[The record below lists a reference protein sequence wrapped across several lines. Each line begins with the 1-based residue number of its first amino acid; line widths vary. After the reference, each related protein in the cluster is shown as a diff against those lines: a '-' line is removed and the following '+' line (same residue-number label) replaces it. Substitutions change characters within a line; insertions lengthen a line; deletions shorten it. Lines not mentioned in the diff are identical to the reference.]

1 MNENLFEVL
10 RAFRLDAQPVS
21 CEPYGCGHINVTYL
35 AVTESGLRYILQK
48 INNNTFRD
56 VAGLMENIT
65 AVTEFLRTKT
75 DDPRGVLTL
84 VKTHDGASYLHAQD
98 AYWRVYDFVEDSI
111 CLQLPETDEDFYQSA
126 VGFGTFQQLLT
137 DFPAAK
143 LHETIP
149 NFHNTPDRYR
159 ALLETLERDPMHRA
173 AQVQPEIEFA
183 LARQAEMA
191 TIQNALTAGEL
202 PLRVTHNDTK
212 LNNVLLDA
220 KTRKAL
226 CVIDLDTVMP
236 GSSLYDFGDS
246 IRFGAATAAEDEKDL
261 SKMEMSLDR
270 FRVFTRGYVRACPG
284 LTAKELE
291 LLPMG
296 AKTMTMECG
305 VRFLT
310 DYLDGDHY
318 FAVHRDGQ
326 NLDRARTQFK
336 LVADRASGKLLGAHL
351 AGAHATDLI
360 AETAL
365 ALQMGASVQDIAHT
379 IHAHPTL
386 AEGVFEAAH
395 MF

>member
-1 MNENLFEVL
+1 MNENLFEAL
-10 RAFRLDAQPVS
+10 CAFRLDAKPVS
-21 CEPYGCGHINVTYL
+21 CETYGCGHINVTYL
-35 AVTESGLRYILQK
+35 AVTERGRRYILQK

-75 DDPRGVLTL
+75 DDPRSVLTL

-183 LARQAEMA
+183 LARQAEMSA
-191 TIQNALTAGEL
+191 IQNALTAGEL

-261 SKMEMSLDR
+261 SKMEMSLER

-336 LVADRASGKLLGAHL
+336 LVADMEKKWDEMRK
-351 AGAHATDLI
+351 I
-360 AETAL
+360 VAE
-365 ALQMGASVQDIAHT
+365 
-379 IHAHPTL
+379 
-386 AEGVFEAAH
+386 EKER
-395 MF
+395 

>member
-1 MNENLFEVL
+1 MNEKMLAVL
-10 RAFRLDAQPVS
+10 HSFRMDGEPVS
-21 CEPYGCGHINVTYL
+21 CEPYGSGHINVTYL
-35 AVTESGLRYILQK
+35 VVTQSGRRYILQM
-48 INNNTFRD
+48 INHHTFRD
-56 VAGLMENIT
+56 VAGLMENISS
-65 AVTEFLRTKT
+65 VTEHLRRKSG
-75 DDPRGVLTL
+75 DPRRALTL
-84 VKTHDGASYLHAQD
+84 VPTTSGACYLCVQGE
-98 AYWRVYDFVEDSI
+98 YWRMYNFVEDTI

-126 VGFGTFQQLLT
+126 VGFGTFQRMLA
-137 DFPAAK
+137 DFPAAN

-149 NFHNTPDRYR
+149 NFHNTPDRFR
-159 ALLETLERDPMHRA
+159 AFIETVERDPMHLA
-173 AQVQPEIEFA
+173 KNVQPEIKFA
-183 LARQAEMA
+183 LDRQAEMA
-191 TIQNALTAGEL
+191 TIQNALAVGEL

-220 KTRKAL
+220 ATRQAL

-261 SKMEMSLDR
+261 SKMGMSLER

-318 FAVHRDGQ
+318 FAVHREGQ
-326 NLDRARTQFK
+326 NLDRCRTQFK
-336 LVADRASGKLLGAHL
+336 LVADMEKKWDEMRKIVEEESR
-351 AGAHATDLI
+351 
-360 AETAL
+360 
-365 ALQMGASVQDIAHT
+365 
-379 IHAHPTL
+379 
-386 AEGVFEAAH
+386 
-395 MF
+395 